1 MKHPG
6 RGIKDPFVVRQAHHE
21 RIYWGPR
28 NDNCDEK
35 KYNKGYNM
43 ILDEIVADTKKTLEE
58 SKQSMPL
65 KKLNE
70 MAFAQPLA
78 KSLTQALSG
87 DRIKLITEVKKA
99 SPSRGVIC
107 QNFNPVAIARTYAA
121 NGAAAISVL
130 TEPKYFQGSLDYL
143 KEIRD
148 ALGDD
153 RPPLLRKD
161 FIFDAYQVFQSRAYG
176 ADCLL
181 LIAAILSP
189 SIMKYL
195 LDLSHDLGME
205 CLVEVHNEKE
215 LENVLASNAEIIGI
229 NNRDLHTF
237 KTDIKVTMKL
247 KTLIPDDRIV
257 VSESGICSKEDLYE
271 LQSCGVTSFLI
282 GEALVASQ
290 NISLK
295 MMELQ

>member
-1 MKHPG
+1 
-6 RGIKDPFVVRQAHHE
+6 
-21 RIYWGPR
+21 
-28 NDNCDEK
+28 
-35 KYNKGYNM
+35 M
-43 ILDEIVADTKKTLEE
+43 ILDEIVAGTKKALEV
-58 SKQSMPL
+58 SKRNMPL

-70 MAFAQPLA
+70 MAFAQPPA
-78 KSLTQALSG
+78 KSLSQALSG

-99 SPSRGVIC
+99 SPSKGVIC
-107 QNFNPVAIARTYAA
+107 QNFNPVAIARMYAA

-130 TEPKYFQGSLDYL
+130 TEPDYFQGSLDYL
-143 KEIRD
+143 KEIRE
-148 ALGDD
+148 ALGED

-161 FIFDAYQVFQSRAYG
+161 FIFEAYQVFQSRAYG

-189 SIMKYL
+189 SAMKYL
-195 LDLSHDLGME
+195 LDLSHNLGME

-215 LENVLASNAEIIGI
+215 LENVLATDTAIIGI

-237 KTDIKVTMKL
+237 KTDIKVTMRL

-257 VSESGICSKEDLYE
+257 VSESGISSKEDMYE
-271 LQSCGVTSFLI
+271 LQSCGVTNFLI

-290 NISLK
+290 NISVK
-295 MMELQ
+295 MKELQ